1 MNCTSSFSG
10 KCDKYKSPYEIS
22 VGDVVSMKDDTGYV
36 TEHLVIT
43 NYIKGETDAK
53 GFTPKTNF
61 TILVDNYGKKTAITD
76 YRELDVLVNI
86 NDYRKLDVLT
96 KINEN

>member
-1 MNCTSSFSG
+1 MKCTSSFSG

-36 TEHLVIT
+36 TEHLVLT

-53 GFTPKTNF
+53 GFTHKSNF
-61 TILVDNYGKKTAITD
+61 TILIAPDGKKTAITD
-76 YRELDVLVNI
+76 YRELNVIVDF
-86 NDYRKLDVLT
+86 DEY
-96 KINEN
+96 

>member
-1 MNCTSSFSG
+1 M
-10 KCDKYKSPYEIS
+10 KYNSVNEIS
-22 VGDVVSMKDDTGYV
+22 VGDVVSMKDDTGYI
-36 TEHLVIT
+36 TEHLVLI

-76 YRELDVLVNI
+76 YRELTVAS
-86 NDYRKLDVLT
+86 KM
-96 KINEN
+96 

>member
-1 MNCTSSFSG
+1 M
-10 KCDKYKSPYEIS
+10 KYNSPYEIG

-53 GFTPKTNF
+53 GFTPKSNF
-61 TILVDNYGKKTAITD
+61 TIVIAPDGKRTVIT
-76 YRELDVLVNI
+76 
-86 NDYRKLDVLT
+86 DYRKLDVVT
-96 KINEN
+96 KINED

>member
-22 VGDVVSMKDDTGYV
+22 VGDVVSMKDDTGYI
-36 TEHLVIT
+36 TEHLVLI

-76 YRELDVLVNI
+76 YRELTVAS
-86 NDYRKLDVLT
+86 KM
-96 KINEN
+96 